1 MSVTGV
7 KDQILELKILLAPL
21 LLRILHRC
29 HELCVR
35 NQRSKTYFLLY
46 HSITPSKPLGTQ
58 QCAPVNEGKNK
69 YIRQPFSQGAQRI
82 TLLILDTILLF
93 IQSEIAVLF

>member
-1 MSVTGV
+1 MSSVSGTKGQ
-7 KDQILELKILLAPL
+7 KHI
-21 LLRILHRC
+21 
-29 HELCVR
+29 
-35 NQRSKTYFLLY
+35 SYY
-46 HSITPSKPLGTQ
+46 ITVSHPLGTQ

-93 IQSEIAVLF
+93 IQSETAVLFWKATTY